1 MSDRD
6 AVARRPISC
15 GTAAYT
21 GTASTAVVAPN
32 NATAVFVWCTTDAAV
47 SLRPDA
53 TAATTANGVI
63 LPAGTAVFLSCQPG
77 DNLSAIRLATSGS
90 LYYSWTT

>member
-1 MSDRD
+1 M
-6 AVARRPISC
+6 AQTVI
-15 GTAAYT
+15 
-21 GTASTAVVAPN
+21 N
-32 NATAVFVWCTTDAAV
+32 
-47 SLRPDA
+47 